1 MPGVTEP
8 LGDGLSGEWL
18 MVAQYDGIAREY
30 QRTKE
35 SPLRRHIEAHSFF
48 QMLGDMAGLA
58 VLDLA
63 CGEGFYSRRLKT
75 LGAKSVVGVDI
86 SSAMIDLAEQQE
98 RDNPQGIDYVCADVG
113 ELDDLGRF
121 DIVVAAY
128 LLHYAPN
135 VDALTRMCR
144 KVRRHLPEGG
154 RFVTLNENPEQPA
167 GRYVG
172 YEQYGFNKTVE
183 TPRTDGSKIT
193 YYMVAGRELFEFHAH
208 YFARGTYE
216 RILTDAGFDHV
227 AWHPLALDPAGAA
240 GHGADYW
247 REYLSNPPIIGLE
260 CRVQVV
266 GSR

>member
-1 MPGVTEP
+1 MASE
-8 LGDGLSGEWL
+8 S
-18 MVAQYDGIAREY
+18 QYDAIAEQYR
-30 QRTKE
+30 RSKS
-35 SPLRRHIEAHSFF
+35 SPLRSYVEAYTF
-48 QMLGDMAGLA
+48 LNLVGDVRGKR

-86 SSAMIDLAEQQE
+86 SSEMIHLAEQQE
-98 RDNPQGIDYVCADVG
+98 RENPQEIEYVCADVS

-135 VDALTRMCR
+135 VDVLTRMCR
-144 KVRRHLPEGG
+144 NVRHHLPEGG
-154 RFVTLNENPEQPA
+154 RFVTLNENPDQPA
-167 GRYVG
+167 GHYVG

-208 YFARGTYE
+208 YFERGTYE
-216 RILTDAGFDHV
+216 RILTDAGFDYI
-227 AWHPLALDPAGAA
+227 AWRPLALDPVGAA
-240 GHGADYW
+240 EHGADYW

-260 CRVQVV
+260 CRV
-266 GSR
+266 

>member
-1 MPGVTEP
+1 MA
-8 LGDGLSGEWL
+8 S
-18 MVAQYDGIAREY
+18 ASQYDAIAEQYR
-30 QRTKE
+30 RSKS
-35 SPLRRHIEAHSFF
+35 SPLRTYVEAWTF
-48 QMLGDMAGLA
+48 LNLIGDVSGKR

-98 RDNPQGIDYVCADVG
+98 RENPQGIEYVCADVG

-144 KVRRHLPEGG
+144 NVRRHLPEGG

-183 TPRTDGSKIT
+183 MPRTDGSKIT

-216 RILTDAGFDHV
+216 RILTAAGFGHV
-227 AWHPLALDPAGAA
+227 AWHSLALDPVGAA
-240 GHGADYW
+240 EHGDDYW
-247 REYLSNPPIIGLE
+247 LEYLSNPPIIGLE
-260 CRVQVV
+260 CRV
-266 GSR
+266 

>member
-1 MPGVTEP
+1 MA
-8 LGDGLSGEWL
+8 S
-18 MVAQYDGIAREY
+18 ASQYDAIAEQYR
-30 QRTKE
+30 RSKS
-35 SPLRRHIEAHSFF
+35 SPLRTYVEAWTF
-48 QMLGDMAGLA
+48 LNLVGDVRGKR

-98 RDNPQGIDYVCADVG
+98 RENPQGIDYVCADVG

-144 KVRRHLPEGG
+144 NVRRHLPERG

-172 YEQYGFNKTVE
+172 FEQYGFNKTVE
-183 TPRTDGSKIT
+183 MPRTDGSKIT

-227 AWHPLALDPAGAA
+227 AWHSLALDPVGAA
-240 GHGADYW
+240 EHGDDYW
-247 REYLSNPPIIGLE
+247 LEYLSNPPIIGLE
-260 CRVQVV
+260 CRV
-266 GSR
+266 